1 MNLGMILSQPLGLL
15 AARSWISL
23 FGNVQLQERYG
34 VLKRGGYAYGL
45 IRAAHVARYFGL
57 RRVTACE
64 FGVARGAGL
73 LAMIG
78 IAERVTREL
87 GIGFRIVGFDT
98 GVGLLEIRGYKDHPE
113 IWSSGDFPMVD
124 TDALIKAVNGRAELV
139 FGDIE
144 NTVGPFVETV
154 TPDAPIGFVSV
165 DVDVYTGARSALR
178 CLTGKPESCSPAVS
192 MYFDDIGNFFANQ
205 WCGELAAIAEFNEE
219 HALRKIDRDRSL
231 PGSRPARDAKWY
243 PHMYACHILD
253 HEARNQPRPKDAVP
267 IGDMEQHGFF

>member
-1 MNLGMILSQPLGLL
+1 MVHQLL
-15 AARSWISL
+15 TPA
-23 FGNVQLQERYG
+23 
-34 VLKRGGYAYGL
+34 RGGRGGRGRGGRERGFTLPELLIVIVIASVLAIAFSSMFIQAVKTYQFMDAEKDMLADTRYA
-45 IRAAHVARYFGL
+45 
-57 RRVTACE
+57 E
-64 FGVARGAGL
+64 
-73 LAMIG
+73 
-78 IAERVTREL
+78 ERVTREL

-253 HEARNQPRPKDAVP
+253 HEARNQPRPKDC
-267 IGDMEQHGFF
+267 FRKL